1 MEAINKIFDKL
12 KAERK
17 ALREGGKT
25 EPANAKKEE
34 LTKVNKKVKLL
45 KKKKVRHI

>member
-25 EPANAKKEE
+25 EPANTKKEE

-45 KKKKVRHI
+45 KKKKVRDI